1 MSKHISAAPA
11 APAPPRSRRSLFS
24 VEGRDYWIYQCS
36 GWGTLTVLSIL
47 SSAAGSWQS
56 AVSFA
61 YAKTLCMLAAF
72 GMSHLWRGVI
82 KRRGWLH
89 RNEAF
94 PFAPIVAGVAVIS
107 VVQSAVL
114 FVADAVFRNSSL
126 LEVPEEIPLMI
137 VCVFLL
143 WFAVFS
149 FWTLWYAMV
158 LSRRRAVAFELEK
171 LELELSMK
179 DAELRALQAQVN
191 PHFFFNSLNS
201 IRALIYQDADGA
213 AQAVGQLA
221 GMMRH
226 SLHAGQADTVP
237 MHEELAAV
245 SAYLAMEKLRFDER
259 LQLSMNIESGLDA
272 VRLPP
277 MMLQT
282 LVENAIKHGVEHSV
296 GPCQVRIDARRYKGR
311 VEIRVSNQGKLASNS
326 SSTRLGLAN
335 VGKRLALLFGPWASC
350 KLTEENGWVIATVL
364 LPGVLA

>member
-1 MSKHISAAPA
+1 MSAAPA
-11 APAPPRSRRSLFS
+11 LRARRSLFS
-24 VEGRDYWIYQCS
+24 VEGRDYWIYQFS
-36 GWGTLTVLSIL
+36 GWGTLTVVSIL
-47 SSAAGSWQS
+47 TSAGGSWQS

-61 YAKTLCMLAAF
+61 YAKSLCMLAAF
-72 GMSHLWRGVI
+72 GMSHLWRGYL
-82 KRRGWLH
+82 KRHGWLH

-94 PFAPIVAGVAVIS
+94 PFRFILAGVALIS
-107 VVQSAVL
+107 VVQTGVL
-114 FVADAVFRNSSL
+114 FATDYIFRNSSL
-126 LEVPEEIPLMI
+126 LEVPEEVPLMI
-137 VCVFLL
+137 GGIFLL

-226 SLHAGQADTVP
+226 SLHACQADTVSL
-237 MHEELAAV
+237 HEELAAV

-259 LQLSMNIESGLDA
+259 LQLSMDIESGLDA

-296 GPCQVRIDARRYKGR
+296 GPCQVRIEGRRHKGR
-311 VEIRVSNQGKLASNS
+311 VEIRVRNQGKLTSNS

-350 KLTEENGWVIATVL
+350 TLAEENGWVVATVQ